1 MLFLDFFLH
10 LVQESFY
17 LLKTGLSLIG
27 RFLEMLLHFLCHSFH
42 FLTAEN
48 FQLRGCVFAESA
60 GKLLSNLVLQVL
72 RVYFSRWLMISFLGW
87 LQVC

>member
-1 MLFLDFFLH
+1 MLLLNFFLY
-10 LVQESFY
+10 LIQESFY

-27 RFLEMLLHFLCHSFH
+27 RFLEMLLHFLCHSLH

-48 FQLRGCVFAESA
+48 FQLCGCVFAEGA
-60 GKLLSNLVLQVL
+60 CKLLSNLVLQVL
-72 RVYFSRWLMISFLGW
+72 RVYFSRWLMISFLDW

>member
-1 MLFLDFFLH
+1 
-10 LVQESFY
+10 
-17 LLKTGLSLIG
+17 
-27 RFLEMLLHFLCHSFH
+27 MLLHFLCHSLH

-48 FQLRGCVFAESA
+48 FQLCGCVFAKGA

-72 RVYFSRWLMISFLGW
+72 RVYFSRWLMISFLDW